1 MSGIHTSY
9 SSAKNISHSV
19 DGGGGGGGVG
29 GGGGNVIHYS
39 SNPEPPV
46 ISFNITIP
54 AAAPTSTPNLL
65 PPTEK
70 TVHDDTSHILIYV
83 LVPLGALIVI
93 AALSFLVVFIL
104 KKSKLDKLRHHLM
117 PLYNFDP
124 AEEEGDWESELLEED
139 REQQVALQIRSPT
152 HSNGPTLKFTTE
164 SLEV

>member
-1 MSGIHTSY
+1 MEIMSGIHTSY

-93 AALSFLVVFIL
+93 AALSFLVSNSFLCSNAFGIKIRRKCCQANAPTSGKPCTYKVLHL
-104 KKSKLDKLRHHLM
+104 KM
-117 PLYNFDP
+117 
-124 AEEEGDWESELLEED
+124 
-139 REQQVALQIRSPT
+139 
-152 HSNGPTLKFTTE
+152 
-164 SLEV
+164 